1 MQAMRHPLVVSAALI
16 GLVALAGCE
25 SQMSDEEVERAVA
38 GVNVIDESNLNDIM
52 LTVGDP
58 EEAVAYF
65 RRASAQSPDRVD
77 FKRGLAQSLI
87 KARKASEA
95 ASVWA
100 EVANSPE
107 GTAEDRV
114 SLADAYIRAGDW
126 TKAKTELDK
135 VPPTHET
142 FSRYK
147 LEAMV
152 ADSDQDWKRA
162 DSFYETAVGLTTQP
176 AGTLN
181 NWGYSKLTRGDFGGA
196 EKLFGEALSYDPAMF
211 TAKNNLVMA
220 RGAQGKYDMPVV
232 EMGQIERAQLL
243 HTMAL
248 AAIKQGDVVI
258 GKTLLQEAIDTH
270 PQHFEEAVRAMRA
283 LESNVS
289 NG

>member
-1 MQAMRHPLVVSAALI
+1 MRHPFVVSAALM
-16 GLVALAGCE
+16 GLVALSGCE

-65 RRASAQSPDRVD
+65 RRASAQAPDRVD

-95 ASVWA
+95 TTVWA
-100 EVANSPE
+100 EVANGPE

-114 SLADAYIRAGDW
+114 NLADAYIRAGDW
-126 TKAKTELDK
+126 AKAKTELDK

-142 FSRYK
+142 FMRYK

-196 EKLFGEALSYDPAMF
+196 EKLFGEALSYDAGMF

-220 RGAQGKYDMPVV
+220 RGAQGKYDLPVV
-232 EMGQIERAQLL
+232 EMSQVERAQLL

>member
-1 MQAMRHPLVVSAALI
+1 MRHPLVVSAALM
-16 GLVALAGCE
+16 GLVALTGCE
-25 SQMSDEEVERAVA
+25 SKMSDEEVERAVA

-65 RRASAQSPDRVD
+65 RRAAAQSPDRID

-95 ASVWA
+95 AAVWS

-114 SLADAYIRAGDW
+114 NLADAYIRAGDW
-126 TKAKTELDK
+126 AKAKTELDK

-181 NWGYSKLTRGDFGGA
+181 NWGYSKLTRGDFSGA
-196 EKLFGEALSYDPAMF
+196 EQLFGEALSYDSSMF

-232 EMGQIERAQLL
+232 DMSQIERAQLL

>member
-1 MQAMRHPLVVSAALI
+1 MQAMRHPLVMSALI
-16 GLVALAGCE
+16 GLVTLAGCE

-38 GVNVIDESNLNDIM
+38 GVNVIDDANLNHNL

-65 RRASAQSPDRVD
+65 RRAAAKDPDRID
-77 FKRGLAQSLI
+77 LKRGLAQSLV

-95 ASVWA
+95 ASVWT

-107 GTAEDRV
+107 GTARDRV
-114 SLADAYIRAGDW
+114 ELADAYIRAGDW
-126 TKAKTELDK
+126 AKAKTELDR

-142 FSRYK
+142 FERYR

-152 ADSDQDWKRA
+152 ADSDEDWKRA

-181 NWGYSKLTRGDFGGA
+181 NWGYSKLTRGDFAGA
-196 EKLFGEALSYDPAMF
+196 ERLFGEALTYDPDMF

-220 RGAQGKYDMPVV
+220 RGAQGKYDMPVLD
-232 EMGQIERAQLL
+232 MNQIERAQLL
-243 HTMAL
+243 HTLGL
-248 AAIKQGDVVI
+248 AAIKQGDLVI

-270 PQHFEEAVRAMRA
+270 PQHFEEAVRALRA
-283 LESNVS
+283 LEANVS

>member
-1 MQAMRHPLVVSAALI
+1 MQAMRHPLVMSALI
-16 GLVALAGCE
+16 GLVTLAGCE

-38 GVNVIDESNLNDIM
+38 GVNVIDEANLNDIM

-65 RRASAQSPDRVD
+65 RRAAAKDPDRID
-77 FKRGLAQSLI
+77 LKRGLAQSLV

-95 ASVWA
+95 ASVWT

-107 GTAEDRV
+107 GTARDRV
-114 SLADAYIRAGDW
+114 ELADAYIRAGDW
-126 TKAKTELDK
+126 AKAKTELDR

-142 FSRYK
+142 FERYR

-152 ADSDQDWKRA
+152 ADSDEDWKRA

-181 NWGYSKLTRGDFGGA
+181 NWGYSKLTRGDFAGA
-196 EKLFGEALSYDPAMF
+196 ERLFGEALTYDPDMF

-220 RGAQGKYDMPVV
+220 RGAQGKYDMPVLD
-232 EMGQIERAQLL
+232 MNQIERAQLL
-243 HTMAL
+243 HTLGL
-248 AAIKQGDVVI
+248 AAIKQGDLVI

-270 PQHFEEAVRAMRA
+270 PQHFEEAVRALRA
-283 LESNVS
+283 LEANVS

>member
-1 MQAMRHPLVVSAALI
+1 MRHPLVMSALI
-16 GLVALAGCE
+16 GLVTLAGCE

-38 GVNVIDESNLNDIM
+38 GVNVIDEANLNDIM

-65 RRASAQSPDRVD
+65 RRAAAKDPDRID
-77 FKRGLAQSLI
+77 LKRGLAQSLV

-95 ASVWA
+95 ASVWT

-107 GTAEDRV
+107 GTARDRV
-114 SLADAYIRAGDW
+114 ELADAYIRAGDW
-126 TKAKTELDK
+126 AKAKTELDR

-142 FSRYK
+142 FERYR

-152 ADSDQDWKRA
+152 ADSDEDWKRA

-181 NWGYSKLTRGDFGGA
+181 NWGYSKLTRGDFAGA
-196 EKLFGEALSYDPAMF
+196 ERLFGEALTYDPDMF

-220 RGAQGKYDMPVV
+220 RGAQGKYDMPVLD
-232 EMGQIERAQLL
+232 MNQIERAQLL
-243 HTMAL
+243 HTLGL
-248 AAIKQGDVVI
+248 AAIKQGDLVI

-270 PQHFEEAVRAMRA
+270 PQHFEEAVRALRA
-283 LESNVS
+283 LEANVS